1 MKKKQKSKDTGV
13 VKQKVERFEFILV
26 GEAYTPLKW
35 QGIEEVIEKVCG
47 KFDIRDKVIIEYLG
61 SVYKNGD
68 WEYHVKVVVEKN
80 RSKLLVGH
88 PIDYSVIN
96 DD

>member
-26 GEAYTPLKW
+26 GEAYTSSKW
-35 QGIEEVIEKVCG
+35 LEIGEAIKGVCG
-47 KFDIRDKVIIEYLG
+47 KFGTRDRVIIEYLG
-61 SVYKNGD
+61 SAYKNGD
-68 WEYHVKVVVEKN
+68 WEYHIKVIVEKN

-88 PIDYSVIN
+88 PIDYSII
-96 DD
+96 DDD